1 MISQDFLRA
10 LDRLSIK
17 IHKRTTSHFLGE
29 RSSIFKGHG
38 LIFAD
43 RRNYSPGDDPKG
55 IDWKA
60 YARTGDLLIK
70 LFEAERSLTTH
81 IIIDFSASMG
91 FGKNISKVDYASML
105 GLGFTYLAL
114 RKNEKFV
121 LSTFSDK
128 LDVFKPKKGKKQL
141 VSIVDYL
148 NRKKPSGHSRLYFSL
163 SNYKKLIKSRSLI
176 VIISD
181 FLYDSQEIRNAVY
194 SLKNNQLVLIQLLDA
209 SERDI
214 SLKGD
219 YHLKDV
225 ESGTKLRTF
234 IGPLL
239 KKFYSKNLQEHQ
251 SSIQKVADEVKAEF
265 FKVFTDESIF
275 DVFYGIANK

>member
-1 MISQDFLRA
+1 MITQDFLKA
-10 LDRLSIK
+10 LDKLSIK
-17 IHKRTTSHFLGE
+17 LHKKTTSPLVGE
-29 RSSIFKGHG
+29 RESIFKGKG
-38 LIFAD
+38 MVFAD
-43 RRNYSPGDDPKG
+43 RRMYVPGDDTKS
-55 IDWKA
+55 IDWKVF
-60 YARTGDLLIK
+60 ARTNQLHIK
-70 LFEAERSLTTH
+70 LYEAERSLTTH

-91 FGKNISKVDYASML
+91 FGKNISKTEYASML
-105 GLGFTYLAL
+105 GLGFAYLAL

-121 LSTFSDK
+121 MSTFSDN

-148 NRKKPSGHSRLYFSL
+148 NKKKPSGHSRLYYSL

-181 FLYDSQEIRNAVY
+181 FLYDVSEVRNAIY
-194 SLKNNQLVLIQLLDA
+194 SLKNNELVLIQLLDA
-209 SERDI
+209 TERDI

-219 YHLKDV
+219 FHLKDV
-225 ESGTKLRTF
+225 ESGAKIRTF

-251 SSIQKVADEVKAEF
+251 SAIQKVADEVKAKF
-265 FKVFTDESIF
+265 FRVYTDESIF
-275 DVFYGIANK
+275 DVFYKIANK